1 MNSVSEEGSGFIQD
15 LGEAVRRNPLSA
27 ALIGIGVLW
36 LFTGSRS
43 TAGDFARNTGTD
55 RVPDAAAN
63 AFDAARSTLRSGAD
77 AIGERVVSVKGAVKD
92 GAMDALDNA
101 RHYGRDYADTASDY
115 VISVPGTGA
124 EIFDTVRSNLSD
136 VFRAQPLALG
146 ALGLAIGAGIAAGLP
161 TTELEAD
168 YLGETSDTVKAK
180 VTEFAAEQ
188 TDRATTVAGSVMEAA
203 TEEAR
208 KQGLTVEGAKSAA
221 GDISAKVGRVVDA
234 AGKGISERVT
244 FSKQQ
249 PKQSLAAH
257 LAGRDKQRMRC
268 LLVPIGAG
276 FAYTK
281 SVATGRA
288 AIAAAHIHK
297 ILT

>member
-1 MNSVSEEGSGFIQD
+1 MNSVSEEGSDFIQD
-15 LGEAVRRNPLSA
+15 LGEAVRKNPLSA

-36 LFTGSRS
+36 LFTGSRPVE
-43 TAGDFARNTGTD
+43 TAGDFVRNTGMD
-55 RVPDAAAN
+55 RVPDAAGN

-77 AIGERVVSVKGAVKD
+77 AIGERVASVKGAVRD

-101 RHYGRDYADTASDY
+101 RRYGRDYADTASDY
-115 VISVPGTGA
+115 VTSVPGTGA

-146 ALGLAIGAGIAAGLP
+146 AIGLAIGAGIAAALP
-161 TTELEAD
+161 ATEMETD

-180 VTEFAAEQ
+180 AAEFAAEQ
-188 TDRATTVAGSVMEAA
+188 TDRATTVAGNVMEAT

-234 AGKGISERVT
+234 AGKSISERVT
-244 FSKQQ
+244 FSKQ
-249 PKQSLAAH
+249 
-257 LAGRDKQRMRC
+257 
-268 LLVPIGAG
+268 
-276 FAYTK
+276 
-281 SVATGRA
+281 
-288 AIAAAHIHK
+288 
-297 ILT
+297 